1 MALGAGYVAMSAGV
15 VRVLLMAA
23 ALAVLGGCET
33 TSLKLPDVFSRKTS
47 DPADPAD
54 PTATGS
60 ISAKDK
66 DVTGTFPIAG
76 PATPLNSL
84 VGGDPKSDVE
94 VGKKQYRA
102 GNYGDAEKHFRRAVE
117 ASPRDI
123 EAWVGLAAAYDRLKR
138 FDLADRAYGEAIK
151 LAGPRPEI
159 LNNQGYSYMLRGD
172 LKRARDKLM
181 AAAARDPANPYIQN
195 NIALLQE
202 TEQTGK
208 LPAQ

>member
-1 MALGAGYVAMSAGV
+1 MSAGV
-15 VRVLLMAA
+15 ARVLLMAA

-33 TSLKLPDVFSRKTS
+33 TSLKLPDVFSKKTS
-47 DPADPAD
+47 DPVDPLS
-54 PTATGS
+54 TGS
-60 ISAKDK
+60 IPKDK
-66 DVTGTFPIAG
+66 DAAGTFPIAG

-84 VGGDPKSDVE
+84 VGGDPKGDVE

-117 ASPRDI
+117 SSPRDI

-138 FDLADRAYGEAIK
+138 FDLADRAYEQAIK
-151 LAGPRPEI
+151 LVGPRPEI
-159 LNNQGYSYMLRGD
+159 LNNQGYSYILRGD

-195 NIALLQE
+195 NIALLEE
-202 TEQTGK
+202 TAQTGK